1 MDHGTLALL
10 VPVMGMGIAYFAIWT
25 KHQRR
30 LAEMQARNGQ
40 NASAQIAADTAQRIA
55 ALEDR
60 VRVLERIATS
70 PGASLA
76 SEIEALRDIAPPPPL
91 VGTATP
97 ATRSYAP

>member
-1 MDHGTLALL
+1 
-10 VPVMGMGIAYFAIWT
+10 
-25 KHQRR
+25 
-30 LAEMQARNGQ
+30 MQARNGQ

-76 SEIEALRDIAPPPPL
+76 DEIEALRDRPGLAPFAAAHATNPERHIAP
-91 VGTATP
+91 
-97 ATRSYAP
+97 